1 MQEVEDIRLPKE
13 DSNIVVIDDDLVST
27 ENDF

>member
-1 MQEVEDIRLPKE
+1 MQGVEDIRLSKE
-13 DSNIVVIDDDLVST
+13 DSNIVVDDDLVSI

>member
-1 MQEVEDIRLPKE
+1 MQEVENIRLSKE
-13 DSNIVVIDDDLVST
+13 DSNIVVDDDLVFT

>member
-1 MQEVEDIRLPKE
+1 MQEVEDIRLSKE
-13 DSNIVVIDDDLVST
+13 DSNIVVVDDLVST

>member
-1 MQEVEDIRLPKE
+1 MQEVEDIRLSKE
-13 DSNIVVIDDDLVST
+13 DSNIVVVDDDLVST

>member
-1 MQEVEDIRLPKE
+1 MQEVEDIQLSKE
-13 DSNIVVIDDDLVST
+13 DSNIVVDDDIVST

>member
-1 MQEVEDIRLPKE
+1 MQEVEDIRLSKE
-13 DSNIVVIDDDLVST
+13 VSNIVVDDDLVST

>member
-1 MQEVEDIRLPKE
+1 MPEVEDIRLSKE
-13 DSNIVVIDDDLVST
+13 DSNIVVDDDLVST

>member
-1 MQEVEDIRLPKE
+1 MQEVEDIRLSKE
-13 DSNIVVIDDDLVST
+13 DSNVVVDDDLVST

>member
-1 MQEVEDIRLPKE
+1 MQEVEDIRLSKE
-13 DSNIVVIDDDLVST
+13 DSNIVVDDDLVFT

>member
-1 MQEVEDIRLPKE
+1 MQEVEDIRLSKE
-13 DSNIVVIDDDLVST
+13 DLNIVVDDDLVST

>member
-1 MQEVEDIRLPKE
+1 MQEVEDIRLFKE
-13 DSNIVVIDDDLVST
+13 DSNIVVDDDLVSI

>member
-1 MQEVEDIRLPKE
+1 MHEVEDIRLSKE
-13 DSNIVVIDDDLVST
+13 DSNIVVDDDIVST

>member
-1 MQEVEDIRLPKE
+1 MQEVEDIQLSKE
-13 DSNIVVIDDDLVST
+13 DSNIFVDDDLVST